1 MRTAK
6 TAKTAQTSPDP
17 ANGTTSASSDSGRAD
32 IRHRGRRPG
41 DAEER
46 RRRVIAAI
54 ADLESVRLP
63 FTMGDVAERA
73 GISRATLYRDA
84 GLRDIVGAQGDGPC
98 HRPVGRRDYD
108 ALQTKAD
115 ALAKERRTL
124 RRELRGLEARVQA
137 AELRAD
143 ELMTELRAT
152 ARDRKASDQMGGDAT
167 EKIQKEA
174 YTEGFA
180 AGVRAAAQ
188 RGGGEG
194 SARGR
199 GASAES
205 ELLSVAS
212 RLPKPSL
219 QAARRTLARQLHPD
233 LFTQDPAAA
242 MLATELLKQ
251 INALIGPSGGS

>member
-1 MRTAK
+1 MRKAETAE
-6 TAKTAQTSPDP
+6 TAETAQTSP
-17 ANGTTSASSDSGRAD
+17 GSADKTDAPHAD

-41 DAEER
+41 DVEER

-54 ADLESVRLP
+54 ADLESVRVP
-63 FTMGDVAERA
+63 FTMSDVAERA

-84 GLRDIVGAQGDGPC
+84 GLRDLVGTQGDGPPK
-98 HRPVGRRDYD
+98 RPVDRRDYD
-108 ALQTKAD
+108 ALQIKAD

-124 RRELRGLEARVQA
+124 RRERRDLEARVQV

-143 ELMTELRAT
+143 ELMAELRAT
-152 ARDRKASDQMGGDAT
+152 VRDRKSSDRMGGDAA

-188 RGGGEG
+188 RGGGGG
-194 SARGR
+194 SVRSRG
-199 GASAES
+199 GSAES

-251 INALIGPSGGS
+251 INALIGPGGG